1 MLRELWLDD
10 KHHSIPIFLTWQG
23 LARGKFCRSGEGSS
37 GAPGGPA
44 KERCQQEAH
53 TGSEWGSC
61 RLAVSEARQTEPDQV
76 QRACMSCRAKPE
88 QAVGTLGLCPWPGL
102 WSQPPGSRLA
112 GSSHPCLPGT
122 FALLC
127 LQPEGF
133 YYQRSTTLMD
143 QRKGLSG
150 H

>member
-44 KERCQQEAH
+44 KGRCQQEAH

-76 QRACMSCRAKPE
+76 QRACTSCRAKPE
-88 QAVGTLGLCPWPGL
+88 QAVGTLGPCPRPGL
-102 WSQPPGSRLA
+102 RSQPPRILA
-112 GSSHPCLPGT
+112 SQALPIPASQEPLPCSVCNQKD
-122 FALLC
+122 FII
-127 LQPEGF
+127 
-133 YYQRSTTLMD
+133 
-143 QRKGLSG
+143 KGAP